1 MSNKFIVITS
11 IFAPTL
17 AVRSFAALHDWKLLV
32 VGDRKTPLDWKC
44 DGVSY
49 LSPDKQ
55 LESGCAIA
63 TALPWNHY
71 ARKMVG
77 YVHAIRSG
85 AEIIVDT
92 DDDNIPKASWAM
104 PEFEGVLSHSDQSGY
119 LNVYKY
125 FTNAQVWPRGLPLRH
140 LRDHVTLSESL
151 EPARI
156 GVWQF
161 LADEDPDVDAIYR
174 LVFNQPVFFESRAP
188 IVLRPGTICPFNS
201 QNTAFRKEV
210 FPLLYLPAFVNFRYT
225 DILRSIV
232 AQPILW
238 KFGYRLGFG
247 EATVRQERNPHD
259 FMRDFV
265 DEIPMYQHGERA
277 FDLVQ
282 SSIDKAETIS
292 DALKQ
297 AYFALE
303 VAGIVERREIE
314 LLNLWLK
321 DLEG

>member
-17 AVRSFAALHDWKLLV
+17 AVRSFAALKDWKLLV
-32 VGDRKTPLDWKC
+32 VGDQKTPLDWKC

-49 LSPDKQ
+49 LSPEKQ

-63 TALPWNHY
+63 ASLPWNHY

-140 LRDHVTLSESL
+140 LRDHATLSESL
-151 EPARI
+151 ESARI

-174 LVFNQPVFFESRAP
+174 LVFNQPVFFESRDP

-210 FPLLYLPAFVNFRYT
+210 FPLLYLPAFVNFRFT

-282 SSIDKAETIS
+282 SSIDKAETVS
-292 DALKQ
+292 DALKK
-297 AYFALE
+297 AYSALE
-303 VAGIVERREIE
+303 AAGIVERREIE

-321 DLEG
+321 DVAG